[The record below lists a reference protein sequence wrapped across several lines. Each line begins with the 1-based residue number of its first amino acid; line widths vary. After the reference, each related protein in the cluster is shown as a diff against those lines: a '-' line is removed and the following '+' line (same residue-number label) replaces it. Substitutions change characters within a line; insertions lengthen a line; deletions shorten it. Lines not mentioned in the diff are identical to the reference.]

1 MKVRYKAYISSL
13 VFGLFVI
20 SCSPKVVKETKPE
33 QVKEVAV
40 EPENTGPCTILSQLR
55 PADKDEAETAYVLY
69 RDFYKAKDYKKALP
83 LWEKAYTLAPA
94 ANGRIKYQF
103 DDGVGIYKEL
113 FKTSADDTEKK
124 SYVETIMEI
133 YDKRAEC
140 TGEEGYSAGRKAF
153 DYYYYFKDYIAEEEL
168 FELFRKAVDMKGEK
182 SDYFVINPFTSMLFD
197 RVLKEKISHDE
208 GRAYANKIFSAID
221 YGTTNCT
228 KNCES
233 WEIVNDYAP
242 ARLENLEGIEGFYDC
257 TYYSNKYY
265 AIFQANPQDC
275 EVINKTYSRLLYGG
289 CDLTNPYVVEV
300 KNAKQTNCYTP
311 PPQEG
316 PLRRG
321 YNAYSEGRYK
331 EAVDAF
337 EEYVGNATDNVK
349 KAKYALLIAKIYY
362 GDLKN
367 FSISR
372 KKALEAASYRPNWGE
387 PYILIGKL
395 YASSGPLCGPGRGWD
410 SQIVTWPAIDKFKYA
425 KKIDPSVATEANKWI
440 NQYRQ
445 YMPSKEDV
453 FIRNLKAGSSFKVGC
468 WINEST
474 TIRTAD

>member
-1 MKVRYKAYISSL
+1 MKATDYIYLTSIFLSTFL
-13 VFGLFVI
+13 V
-20 SCSPKVVKETKPE
+20 SCSPKVVKETKP
-33 QVKEVAV
+33 VTV
-40 EPENTGPCTILSQLR
+40 EKSEPIEEASGLCTTLSQL
-55 PADKDEAETAYVLY
+55 PPDEKDDAETAYVLY
-69 RDFYKAKDYKKALP
+69 RDFYKAKDYTKALP
-83 LWEKAYTLAPA
+83 LWQKAYTLAPA

-113 FKTSADDTEKK
+113 FNTSEDPVEKK
-124 SYVETIMEI
+124 SYVTKIMEI

-140 TGEEGYSAGRKAF
+140 TGDEGYSAGRKAF
-153 DYYYYFKDYIAEEEL
+153 DYYYYFKDYIGEEEL
-168 FELFRKAVDMKGEK
+168 FQLFKKAVDMKGEQ
-182 SDYFVINPFTSMLFD
+182 SDYFVINPFTSILFD
-197 RVLKEKISHDE
+197 RVLKEKISHSE
-208 GRAYANKIFSAID
+208 GRTYANTIFSAIK
-221 YGTTNCT
+221 YGITNC
-228 KNCES
+228 KKDCES
-233 WEIVNDYAP
+233 WNIVNDYAP

-265 AIFQANPQDC
+265 AMYQANPQDC
-275 EVINKTYSRLLYGG
+275 EIINKTYSRLLYGG
-289 CDLTNPYVVEV
+289 CEPTNAYVIEL

-331 EAVDAF
+331 EAVTSF
-337 EEYVGNATDNVK
+337 EEYISNASDNEK
-349 KAKYALLIAKIYY
+349 KAKYTLLIAKIYY

-367 FSISR
+367 FSLSR
-372 KKALEAASYRPNWGE
+372 KKALEAASYRSNWGE

-425 KKIDPSVATEANKWI
+425 KKVDPSVAAEANKWI
-440 NQYRQ
+440 NTYTQ
-445 YMPSKEDV
+445 YMPSREDV
-453 FIRNLKAGSSFKVGC
+453 FIRNLKAGSSYTVGC
-468 WINEST
+468 WINETT